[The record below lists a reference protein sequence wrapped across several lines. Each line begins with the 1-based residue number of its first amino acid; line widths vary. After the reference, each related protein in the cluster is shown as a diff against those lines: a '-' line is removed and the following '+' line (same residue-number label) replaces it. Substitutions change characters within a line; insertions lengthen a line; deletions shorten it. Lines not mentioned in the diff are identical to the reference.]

1 MSSPQPP
8 IMRWS
13 TLVTPR
19 GVRNSS
25 SALVVFGLP
34 FLVQLPCC
42 RLSPSRP
49 AILQEGRFWTGGLSS
64 PQHTWKL
71 FSEQSHLN

>member
-1 MSSPQPP
+1 MQELRTAPAETSVQAPCWQGGSPVSSPQPP
-8 IMRWS
+8 IMRLS

-42 RLSPSRP
+42 
-49 AILQEGRFWTGGLSS
+49 
-64 PQHTWKL
+64 
-71 FSEQSHLN
+71 